1 MQWARTGTLCTQTA
15 HRERLLPSPETEAS
29 ETPRQLSACS
39 SYLHVVIRKP
49 VEVHACTLGTHRHIV
64 HQTAHGT
71 GSAFWRVMLAC
82 SVHAPHTSDAIA

>member
-1 MQWARTGTLCTQTA
+1 M
-15 HRERLLPSPETEAS
+15 
-29 ETPRQLSACS
+29 PRQLSACS

-64 HQTAHGT
+64 HQPAHDT
-71 GSAFWRVMLAC
+71 GSAFCRVMLAC

>member
-1 MQWARTGTLCTQTA
+1 ML
-15 HRERLLPSPETEAS
+15 
-29 ETPRQLSACS
+29 RQLSACS

-71 GSAFWRVMLAC
+71 GSAFCRVMLAC